1 MSYGEKGPYILSCET
16 MMSICKTLETID
28 FCCYRNAYSDA
39 YTLIRKFRDDLM
51 QYLFVLNVIQNRH
64 GLTNKE
70 MEKFATDPE
79 SLLEIVKLD
88 VSMLVS
94 EERKTEAELAME
106 KWIYNVLENPDSSGD
121 RREFFDTSRYK
132 SYLISNNEKVKY
144 IYNNFFK
151 DKWKKEDRK
160 LNNYVHTNGIK
171 FLVDNYIYQE
181 KKKQKNDELFET
193 LRNITDIFLS
203 FLAVIDSIKF
213 HSSNY
218 LDALTTGMKPPEGS
232 QYWVCPIMV
241 EYMNDRFDKRLL
253 LYIQKNEGNG
263 MQFLG
268 EYYSDMTAI

>member
-1 MSYGEKGPYILSCET
+1 M
-16 MMSICKTLETID
+16 
-28 FCCYRNAYSDA
+28 
-39 YTLIRKFRDDLM
+39 
-51 QYLFVLNVIQNRH
+51 
-64 GLTNKE
+64 
-70 MEKFATDPE
+70 
-79 SLLEIVKLD
+79 
-88 VSMLVS
+88 
-94 EERKTEAELAME
+94 
-106 KWIYNVLENPDSSGD
+106 
-121 RREFFDTSRYK
+121 
-132 SYLISNNEKVKY
+132 
-144 IYNNFFK
+144 
-151 DKWKKEDRK
+151 
-160 LNNYVHTNGIK
+160 
-171 FLVDNYIYQE
+171 
-181 KKKQKNDELFET
+181 FET